1 MLSVNLKPQK
11 KTKKNKPPRLFS
23 NFNRSMMQRY
33 IVTKCDLKEF

>member
-11 KTKKNKPPRLFS
+11 KKKKPPRLFS